1 MKPHRQLFKKR
12 PIPKLNLEPIN
23 QIIKE
28 LFPQRHFLGTLIY
41 NPTTTWET
49 LQTAE
54 LYGLKPELQNRFNEI
69 KQEFIVRKKYQPFGG
84 IRYIPT
90 LPPLP
95 SEYINNIIEIKI
107 PFRHIILFK
116 QDIANELITREL
128 WGGASGIYTDDSDI
142 LQVLMHLGLFNNTID
157 LSIWNKKWTTKDL
170 IKPLQSQLDNNDD
183 GTNLGIDKDV
193 YGDLSVEILLL
204 PNLPKYYGFYQN
216 GINSRSWLTSYHSGL
231 SFAVYNVKWETR
243 KT

>member
-1 MKPHRQLFKKR
+1 
-12 PIPKLNLEPIN
+12 
-23 QIIKE
+23 
-28 LFPQRHFLGTLIY
+28 
-41 NPTTTWET
+41 
-49 LQTAE
+49 
-54 LYGLKPELQNRFNEI
+54 
-69 KQEFIVRKKYQPFGG
+69 
-84 IRYIPT
+84 
-90 LPPLP
+90 
-95 SEYINNIIEIKI
+95 
-107 PFRHIILFK
+107 
-116 QDIANELITREL
+116 
-128 WGGASGIYTDDSDI
+128 
-142 LQVLMHLGLFNNTID
+142 MHLGLFNNTID